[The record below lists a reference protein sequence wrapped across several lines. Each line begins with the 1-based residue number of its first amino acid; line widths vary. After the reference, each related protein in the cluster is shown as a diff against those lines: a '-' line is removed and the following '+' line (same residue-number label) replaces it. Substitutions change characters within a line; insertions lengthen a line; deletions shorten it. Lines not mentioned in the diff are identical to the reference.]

1 MWQITW
7 MLSLLPNWFWLAVL
21 IIGVAGVI
29 AAWFLK
35 FIPFVKTYRLPIQ
48 IVSVVLLLIGTFS
61 QGMIWNE
68 EKWQVRVKE
77 LEAKVAE
84 AEAQSKK
91 VNTVIVE
98 KIVKQREVVQGKT
111 EYITR
116 YIDREIVKDREVVK
130 FIENCPLPPAIIDA
144 HNAAAQLNQAAQGA
158 KK

>member
-21 IIGVAGVI
+21 TVGCVGIVAVWL
-29 AAWFLK
+29 AK
-35 FIPFVKTYRLPIQ
+35 FIPFVKTYLLPVQ
-48 IVSVVLLLIGTFS
+48 IISVVCLLVGVFS

-68 EKWQVRVKE
+68 EKWQARVKE

-84 AEAQSKK
+84 AESQSRQ
-91 VNTVIVE
+91 VNTVVVE
-98 KIVKQREVVQGKT
+98 KIVKQREIIQGKT

-116 YIDREIVKDREVVK
+116 YIDREIIKDREVLK
-130 FIENCPLPPAIIDA
+130 FVENCPLPAPIIDA
-144 HNAAAQLNQAAQGA
+144 HNAAATLNKAAQGE